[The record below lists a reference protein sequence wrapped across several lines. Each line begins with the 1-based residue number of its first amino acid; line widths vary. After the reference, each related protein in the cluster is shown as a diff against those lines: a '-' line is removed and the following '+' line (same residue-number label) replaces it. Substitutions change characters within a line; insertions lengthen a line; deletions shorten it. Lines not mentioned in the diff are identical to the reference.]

1 MKIKNLH
8 IIQSIGANLGRLIV
22 GLVFIFSGFVKAVD
36 PLGFQYKLQDYF
48 EAFGIGYWFPP
59 IIPLLIAIVVAV
71 IEFSIGV
78 SMFLGIKKSI
88 STFLAFILMA
98 FMTPLT
104 LVIAIMNPVSDCGCF
119 GDAWVITNW
128 QTCGKNVGLLAFSY
142 MAFKWRKTIVSV
154 ISAKTDWL
162 VSMYTIL
169 FVLILSFYCLHYL
182 PFIDFRPFKR
192 VASICV

>member
-8 IIQSIGANLGRLIV
+8 IIQSVGANVGRLIV

-48 EAFGIGYWFPP
+48 EAFGVGAWFPP
-59 IIPLLIAIVVAV
+59 IISLLIAITVSVV
-71 IEFSIGV
+71 EFSIGV
-78 SMFLGIKKSI
+78 SMFLGIRKSQA
-88 STFLAFILMA
+88 TLLALILMA

-128 QTCGKNVGLLAFSY
+128 QTFAKNVVLLVFSY
-142 MAFKWRKTIVSV
+142 MAFKWRKTIVSF

-162 VSMYTIL
+162 VSLYTIL
-169 FVLILSFYCLHYL
+169 FVLALSFYCLYYL
-182 PFIDFRPFKR
+182 PKIGRAH
-192 VASICV
+192 V